1 MTKKKTF
8 SSSPLPF
15 RGTKRYYV
23 RRFKEVLKNRG
34 GQIFTVVDLF
44 GGSGLLSRVA
54 KDMLPEARVIYNDFD
69 NFRNRLEH
77 VAETNELLEIIR
89 PMVANVPTDK
99 KIPNETRN
107 KLLQI
112 FAEREKKGLFV
123 DYLTLSGSL
132 LFSGNWVSS
141 HEEMAKHTFYNRMV
155 ATNYN
160 ADNYLDGLEI
170 ASKDYRELFA
180 DYKNKEN
187 TLFLID
193 PPYLQTDVKA
203 YNSETYWQ
211 LKDYLD
217 VLSLLKGTKYVFFTS
232 GKSQIIE
239 LCSWINKHFPDAKLL
254 AGAKITE
261 QNSRVNEFANY
272 KDIMITNI

>member
-1 MTKKKTF
+1 M
-8 SSSPLPF
+8 
-15 RGTKRYYV
+15 
-23 RRFKEVLKNRG
+23 
-34 GQIFTVVDLF
+34 
-44 GGSGLLSRVA
+44 
-54 KDMLPEARVIYNDFD
+54 
-69 NFRNRLEH
+69 
-77 VAETNELLEIIR
+77 
-89 PMVANVPTDK
+89 
-99 KIPNETRN
+99 
-107 KLLQI
+107 
-112 FAEREKKGLFV
+112 
-123 DYLTLSGSL
+123 

-141 HEEMAKHTFYNRMV
+141 HAEMAKHTFYNRMV
-155 ATNYN
+155 STNYN

-180 DYKNKEN
+180 NYKNKEN

-254 AGAKITE
+254 DGAKITE

>member
-1 MTKKKTF
+1 M
-8 SSSPLPF
+8 
-15 RGTKRYYV
+15 
-23 RRFKEVLKNRG
+23 
-34 GQIFTVVDLF
+34 VDLF

-54 KDMLPEARVIYNDFD
+54 KDMLPDARVIYNDFD
-69 NFRNRLEH
+69 NFRCRLEH

-99 KIPNETRN
+99 KIPDETRVDM
-107 KLLQI
+107 LEL
-112 FAEREKKGLFV
+112 FADREINGHFV

-132 LFSGNWVSS
+132 LFSGNWVKS
-141 HEEMAKHTFYNRMV
+141 HGEMAKHTFYNRMV

-160 ADNYLDGLEI
+160 VDNYLDGLEI
-170 ASKDYRELFA
+170 TSKDYRELFA
-180 DYKNKEN
+180 DFQHEQN

-217 VLSLLKGTKYVFFTS
+217 VLSLLTGTKYVFFTS

-239 LCSWINKHFPDAKLL
+239 LCQWINSRFPDAKLL

-272 KDIMITNI
+272 KDIMITNV

>member
-1 MTKKKTF
+1 M
-8 SSSPLPF
+8 
-15 RGTKRYYV
+15 
-23 RRFKEVLKNRG
+23 LKNRG

-54 KDMLPEARVIYNDFD
+54 KDMLPDARVVYNDFD
-69 NFRNRLEH
+69 NFCFRLEH
-77 VAETNELLEIIR
+77 IAETNELLEMIR
-89 PMVANVPTDK
+89 PKVASVPTDK
-99 KIPNETRN
+99 KIPDETRRE
-107 KLLQI
+107 LLEL
-112 FAEREKKGLFV
+112 FADREINGYFV

-132 LFSGNWVSS
+132 LFSGTWVKTHS
-141 HEEMAKHTFYNRMV
+141 EMSRQTFYNRLV
-155 ATNYN
+155 ATNYK

-170 ASKDYRELFA
+170 TFKDYRELFA
-180 DYKNKEN
+180 EHCSDRN

-203 YNSETYWQ
+203 YKSETYWQ

-217 VLSLLKGTKYVFFTS
+217 VLALLKGTKYVFFTS

-239 LCSWINKHFPDAKLL
+239 LCSWINSRFPDAKLL
-254 AGAKITE
+254 AGAEITE
-261 QNSRVNEFANY
+261 RNSRVNDFCNY